1 MSAPL
6 SFRDYRKIDAVN
18 WSLLKWLRESPRAY
32 RYHRDT
38 PTEATDA
45 MRLGSLTH
53 AAILEPD
60 TVADLAVISPYPAFT
75 TKEAKAWRDEQR
87 DAGRLVVTVEQHN
100 RAMAIRDA
108 VHAHPAAANYLGKG
122 EPELSLVWTDAPT
135 GLTCKGR
142 LDWWNR
148 PTIVDVKI
156 TRTIDERRLRSQME
170 TLGVFSQLAM
180 YRMGALALDMAVDP
194 RCVIIAAES
203 EPPHDVG
210 VFLVDPGDLATS
222 ADEVRA
228 LLDQLADRIER
239 DEWPG
244 RFPAETTLNR
254 PVWATAGEMEMTF
267 TPDEP

>member
-6 SFRDYRKIDAVN
+6 SFKDYRAIPATN
-18 WSLLKWLRESPRAY
+18 WSSLKWLRDSPRAY
-32 RYHRDT
+32 RYRRDN

-60 TVADLAVISPYPAFT
+60 TVADLAVVSPFPAFT

-87 DAGRLVVTVEQHN
+87 AAGRLVVTSDQYD
-100 RAMAIRDA
+100 RALAIRDA
-108 VHAHPAAANYLGKG
+108 VRSHPVAAGYLRSG
-122 EPELSLVWTDAPT
+122 EAERSIVWTDEPT
-135 GLTCKGR
+135 GLRCKGR
-142 LDWWNR
+142 LDWWTC
-148 PTIVDVKI
+148 PSIVDIKT
-156 TRTIDERRLRSQME
+156 TRSIDERRLRSQME

-180 YRMGALALDMAVDP
+180 YRMGALALDVAVDP
-194 RCVIIAAES
+194 RCVIIAIET

-210 VFLVDPGDLATS
+210 VFLVDPGDLAQS
-222 ADEVRA
+222 ADEVRG
-228 LLDQLADRIER
+228 LLDRLAECIER

-254 PVWATAGEMEMTF
+254 PAWAVGGDITF
-267 TPDEP
+267 TDEE